1 MFPAIANGVR
11 EVSPPRWNP
20 TLQDSG
26 RVSVSQST
34 DYNSAELGNGDSQ
47 RFTTEVR
54 IQVATRRGRPGRQAG
69 IDNSVCTTVDSDAI
83 RIRECFQSCRVEN
96 SRPHFE
102 SSSARREPECGVA
115 GLVWSVSGLGSTVT
129 QVGRKAG
136 EMTRMRDVAQSR
148 RASESNVR
156 LVTHQFRDLS
166 RDLLVLVPARK

>member
-1 MFPAIANGVR
+1 M
-11 EVSPPRWNP
+11 SK
-20 TLQDSG
+20 
-26 RVSVSQST
+26 ST
-34 DYNSAELGNGDSQ
+34 EYNSAELGNGGSQ

-69 IDNSVCTTVDSDAI
+69 IDSSVCTTVDDDDAI
-83 RIRECFQSCRVEN
+83 RTRECYQSCRVEN
-96 SRPHFE
+96 TRSHFE
-102 SSSARREPECGVA
+102 SCSARCEPECGVA
-115 GLVWSVSGLGSTVT
+115 GLVWSVSGLGSTVA

-156 LVTHQFRDLS
+156 LVTHQFRNLF